1 MKEYPT
7 VYVLSS
13 WEDGVQ
19 DVYYNKQ
26 DAIKDAQSYVAEQ
39 MLDARDWKYYY
50 RIDECKVIR

>member
-13 WEDGVQ
+13 WEDGIAG
-19 DVYYNKQ
+19 VYYNEQ
-26 DAIKDAQSYVAEQ
+26 DAIKDAKSYVVRQ
-39 MLDARDWKYYY
+39 KLDAKDWQSYY